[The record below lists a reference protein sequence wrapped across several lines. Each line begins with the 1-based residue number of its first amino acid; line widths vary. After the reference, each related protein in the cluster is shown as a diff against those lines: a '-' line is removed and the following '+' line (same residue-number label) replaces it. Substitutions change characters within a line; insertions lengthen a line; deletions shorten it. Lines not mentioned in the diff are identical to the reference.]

1 MEEKLSN
8 YFEQMAS
15 QDRISHAFLVCN
27 TEYSVIKEEL
37 SFLLNN
43 YFFEESVD
51 INNCSDVV
59 IVKPINDK
67 IVKEQILE
75 LQNKL
80 KSYSQT
86 HKNRVYIINEAHKMN
101 DYAANSLLKFLEEPE
116 SNIYAF
122 LITTNINKILPTIK
136 SRCQVL
142 SIQNIKVLDIKSYS
156 DEVILKTIQLIRL
169 MEEKKSSSFGYLYDI
184 ISKKEEKE
192 KLVKIMTIMEHF
204 YYDVFIYISLG
215 KVNCFN
221 NYISKVEEIA
231 FLNNNKEV
239 VRKLMV
245 INKALSMLQYN
256 LNINLF
262 IDKLIIDLVGELNE

>member
-37 SFLLNN
+37 FFLLNN

-51 INNCSDVV
+51 IDNCSDVV

-80 KSYSQT
+80 KSCSQT

-192 KLVKIMTIMEHF
+192 KLVKIMTIMEFF

-221 NYISKVEEIA
+221 NYISKVKEIA

>member
-1 MEEKLSN
+1 M
-8 YFEQMAS
+8 
-15 QDRISHAFLVCN
+15 
-27 TEYSVIKEEL
+27 
-37 SFLLNN
+37 
-43 YFFEESVD
+43 
-51 INNCSDVV
+51 
-59 IVKPINDK
+59 
-67 IVKEQILE
+67 
-75 LQNKL
+75 
-80 KSYSQT
+80 
-86 HKNRVYIINEAHKMN
+86 
-101 DYAANSLLKFLEEPE
+101 
-116 SNIYAF
+116 
-122 LITTNINKILPTIK
+122 
-136 SRCQVL
+136 
-142 SIQNIKVLDIKSYS
+142 
-156 DEVILKTIQLIRL
+156 
-169 MEEKKSSSFGYLYDI
+169 EKKKYFCFPYIYDI

-192 KLVKIMTIMEHF
+192 KLVKIMTIMEYF